1 MSASQPVRPPR
12 LRDAR
17 LLRSQAYLDGRWIG
31 QPANVVSNPATGEA
45 IGMVPRLGDAE
56 AQAAVSAAD
65 AAFSPWAARLAS
77 ERATILRRWFELI
90 LQHRDDLAMILTM
103 EQGKPI
109 SEARGEID
117 YAASFVEFYAE
128 QARRI
133 HGEILP
139 SHRSDARVLVTR
151 QPIGVCAA
159 ITPWNF
165 PAAMVTRK
173 CAPALAAGCTVVLKP
188 APETPLTALALAEL
202 ADRAGLPAGCLN
214 VITGDA
220 EPIGKRWCD
229 DPRVRFLGF
238 TGSTEVGKQL
248 MRQAATTVKKVAL
261 ELGGNAPFIV
271 FADADLQAAVE
282 GAIAAKFRNMGQTC
296 ICANRLFV
304 HESIYDQFV
313 DLLAQRV
320 DGFTVGDGLDE
331 TSTQGPLINHQALE
345 KVQRLIA
352 DALRGGAAVVTG
364 GKPHALGGTFFEPT
378 ILKDVDG
385 SMEITRQ
392 EIFGPVA
399 PVTRF
404 DSEAE
409 VIAMANDTPYGLA
422 AYFYGRDLGQ
432 AFRVAERLDYA
443 MVGINSTALG
453 SAAAPFGGVKQSGIG
468 REGSHHGID
477 EYLEYK
483 YLLLGGIE
491 DRQ

>member
-1 MSASQPVRPPR
+1 MAAVDSSVQSRLQDAS
-12 LRDAR
+12 
-17 LLRSQAYLDGRWIG
+17 LLKSQAYLDGQWIG
-31 QPANVVSNPATGEA
+31 EPVDPVVNPATGQA
-45 IGMVPRLGDAE
+45 IASVPRLGAVEAE
-56 AQAAVSAAD
+56 AAVTA
-65 AAFSPWAARLAS
+65 AARAFAPWSARLPG
-77 ERATILRRWFELI
+77 ERAAILRRWFDLI
-90 LQHRDDLAMILTM
+90 TAHRGDLATILTM

-109 SEARGEID
+109 SEARVEID

-151 QPIGVCAA
+151 GAIGVCAA

-165 PAAMVTRK
+165 PAAMITRK

-188 APETPLTALALAEL
+188 APQTPLTALALAEL
-202 ADRAGLPAGCLN
+202 ADRAGMPAGTLN
-214 VITGDA
+214 VLTGDA
-220 EPIGKRWCD
+220 QAIGGLWCD

-248 MRQAATTVKKVAL
+248 MRQAASTVKKVAL

-271 FADADLQAAVE
+271 FADADLDAAVE

-296 ICANRLFV
+296 ICANRIFV
-304 HESIYDQFV
+304 HQSIHDRFV
-313 DLLAQRV
+313 ALLAKQV
-320 DGFTVGDGLDE
+320 EDFVLGDGLDQRC
-331 TSTQGPLINHQALE
+331 TQGPLINAAAVE
-345 KVQRLIA
+345 KVQRLIE
-352 DALRGGAAVVTG
+352 DALDGGASIVTG
-364 GKPHALGGTFFEPT
+364 GRPHALGGTFFEPT
-378 ILKDVDG
+378 VLQDVVG
-385 SMEITRQ
+385 SMQITRQ

-399 PVTRF
+399 AVTRF
-404 DSEAE
+404 ETEAE

-432 AFRVAERLDYA
+432 ALRVAEQLEYG

-453 SAAAPFGGVKQSGIG
+453 SPMAPFGGVKQSGIG
-468 REGSHHGID
+468 REGSHHGIE

-483 YLLLGGIE
+483 YILIGGL
-491 DRQ
+491 